1 MNTPLIVQ
9 VVKAYDTYNN
19 RLILQIISKKNK
31 AAMNLGRGAATKG

>member
-31 AAMNLGRGAATKG
+31 AMNLGRGAATKG